1 MCWITESEACL
12 DGKIAE
18 KDIPVIKILTS
29 ELIAPFYFN
38 FAYEL
43 NKNTPSLAIHVV
55 NTYKLEEISD

>member
-18 KDIPVIKILTS
+18 EDITVIKILTS

-43 NKNTPSLAIHVV
+43 NKNGIIPFNVV
-55 NTYKLEEISD
+55 RILDF